1 MMFALTFLLVAVL
14 ESAAVHDNDK
24 KEVEQAENIKDPD
37 MCVGCENNEDK
48 EEENKE
54 NTKPQLKAEIRIDPV
69 TGEVLYVI
77 KGLVIE

>member
-1 MMFALTFLLVAVL
+1 MFALTFLLVAVL
-14 ESAAVHDNDK
+14 ESSAVHDNDK

>member
-24 KEVEQAENIKDPD
+24 KEVEKAENIKDPD
-37 MCVGCENNEDK
+37 MCVGCDNNEDK
-48 EEENKE
+48 KEENEE

>member
-1 MMFALTFLLVAVL
+1 MFALTFLLVAVL

-24 KEVEQAENIKDPD
+24 KEVEEAENIKDQD
-37 MCVGCENNEDK
+37 MCVGCENSEDK
-48 EEENKE
+48 KKDEVKE
-54 NTKPQLKAEIRIDPV
+54 KKDPQLSAEIRIDPV